1 MRILSVGETNFG
13 FLNIGWNMN
22 PVVAMCRTKG
32 DVLLLGHPL
41 CEESLRPQASLAV
54 IVTERDRSLRWVVK
68 RLDMQRG
75 VGGVGSSRHGGR
87 W

>member
-1 MRILSVGETNFG
+1 
-13 FLNIGWNMN
+13 MN
-22 PVVAMCRTKG
+22 SVVAMYRTKG

-41 CEESLRPQASLAV
+41 CKESLRPEASLAIV
-54 IVTERDRSLRWVVK
+54 ITKRDRSLRWVVK

-75 VGGVGSSRHGGR
+75 VGGAGSSRHGGR